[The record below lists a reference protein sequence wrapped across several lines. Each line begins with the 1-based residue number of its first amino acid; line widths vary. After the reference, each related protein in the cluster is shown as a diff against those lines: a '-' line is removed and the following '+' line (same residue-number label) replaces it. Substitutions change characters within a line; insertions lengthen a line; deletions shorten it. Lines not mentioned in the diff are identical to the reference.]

1 MPMTYKGAQL
11 EEDVCTAVFIGEF
24 ELGVAQSQFIELLD
38 DAISMGAIKVLIDG
52 RRVTGNPT
60 DFERFLYGSFVAS
73 ATLDVLLRHNMR
85 LRFAYVIHEP
95 LRDPKRLGET
105 VAVNGG
111 MDVKT
116 FEDKNEAVEWLN
128 DHQG

>member
-1 MPMTYKGAQL
+1 MMYESAQFEQGVL
-11 EEDVCTAVFIGEF
+11 TAVFIGEF
-24 ELGVAQSQFIELLD
+24 ELGPAQSQFIELLD
-38 DAISMGAIKVLIDG
+38 DTISTGAIKVLIDG
-52 RRVTGNPT
+52 RQMTGNPT

-85 LRFAYVIHEP
+85 LKFAYVIHEP
-95 LRDPKRLGET
+95 LRDPNRLGEA

-116 FEDKNEAVEWLN
+116 FEDKNEAVGWLN
-128 DHQG
+128 AV